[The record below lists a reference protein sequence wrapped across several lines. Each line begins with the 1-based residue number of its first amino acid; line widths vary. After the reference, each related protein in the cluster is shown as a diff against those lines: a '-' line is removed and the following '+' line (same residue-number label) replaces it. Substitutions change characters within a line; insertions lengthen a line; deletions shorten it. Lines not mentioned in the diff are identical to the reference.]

1 VNKLGGYLALR
12 SRIKEETGA
21 VAIMVALFLVALL
34 VLAALVLDL
43 GSLYGHDRELQSA
56 ADAGALAGAQE
67 LVYSNGSVPAAKTAA
82 TDYVSLN
89 TAQSSVN
96 QASVEWPNGGPVV
109 GSRSVTVD
117 LLENHVPFSFA
128 RVIGR
133 TEGSVKAHAKA
144 EVKYLTGVGGAFPVA
159 MLVMTPDKFR
169 FVFKKSGATLDSFDI
184 TDPNKDGVYD
194 QGNGTLPSSAAPG
207 LYTVTL
213 QAISTILGEE
223 TVVLELPDIGRW
235 WVSNPSDPKE
245 KLYRVGMSKD
255 GSTIRVR
262 ATVSNSVLSANPR
275 ITSLSATLGG
285 TSFQLSRQSDDS
297 FSGSVSAPT
306 GTDNNS
312 GYGVHELAVSFPKI
326 GNDKAISVTCG
337 AYAAFH
343 PDVPLIS
350 VMMTPSFF
358 AGYSRERGE
367 HASQGAEVTVRVYQV
382 GDPYVMR
389 LSNESKGG
397 PLYSG
402 NWRLTDLYQEGSAT
416 IERIIAATTPNPAW
430 HLTYPLV
437 INGELEPKT
446 GDMGNPVYK
455 GLNDRLEN
463 NTVPADDPRRVV
475 IVPQCLYDPDLR
487 GNSRNYIITGFAAF
501 RITDYSK
508 DGDVIGQFV
517 RWVDAGTWSDTPSG
531 PLYVETAVLTE

>member
-1 VNKLGGYLALR
+1 LR
-12 SRIKEETGA
+12 GRVKEETGA
-21 VAIMVALFLVALL
+21 VAIIVALFMVALL

-67 LVYSNGSVPAAKTAA
+67 LVYSNGSSAAAKTAA
-82 TDYVSLN
+82 TNYVSLN
-89 TAQSSVN
+89 AAKSSVN
-96 QASVEWPNGGPVV
+96 EANVAWPNGGPQV

-144 EVKYLTGVGGAFPVA
+144 EVKYLTGVGSAFPVA
-159 MLVMTPDKFR
+159 MLVMTPEKFR
-169 FVFKKSGATLDSFDI
+169 FVFKKSGVTLGSFEV
-184 TDPNKDGVYD
+184 TDPDKDGVYD
-194 QGNGTLPSSAAPG
+194 QGGGTLPSSAAPG

-213 QAISTILGEE
+213 QAVSTILGEE

-235 WVSNPSDPKE
+235 WVSDPSDPNE

-255 GSTIRVR
+255 GSAIRVR
-262 ATVSNSVLSANPR
+262 ATVSDSVLNASPL
-275 ITSLSATLGG
+275 ITSLSASLGG
-285 TSFQLSRQSDDS
+285 AAFQLSRQSDGS
-297 FSGSVSAPT
+297 FYGSVSAPT
-306 GTDNNS
+306 DTDSNS
-312 GYGVHELAVSFPKI
+312 GYGVHELVISFPKI
-326 GNDKAISVTCG
+326 DKDKATSVTCG
-337 AYAAFH
+337 AYVAFH

-358 AGYSRERGE
+358 EGYSRKGGE
-367 HASQGAEVTVRVYQV
+367 HGLQSAEVVVRTYHI

-389 LSNESKGG
+389 LSNESKSG

-402 NWRLTDLYQEGSAT
+402 NWRLADLYQEGSAT
-416 IERIIAATTPNPAW
+416 IERVIAATTPDPGW

-437 INGELEPKT
+437 INGELEPKP
-446 GDMGNPVYK
+446 GNMGNPVYK

-475 IVPQCLYDPDLR
+475 IVPQCLYDPDLHGR
-487 GNSRNYIITGFAAF
+487 SRNYIITGFAAF

-508 DGDVIGQFV
+508 KGDVIGEFV
-517 RWVDAGTWSDTPSG
+517 RWVAPGTWSDKPPG